1 MTTRYLIRFDD
12 VVPAMAWSRF
22 AAFEKVAADLS
33 LPFLIGVVPECRDPK
48 LSVEP
53 EHHNFWDWVRARKHA
68 GWMIAQHGYQ
78 HLYET
83 DARGLLGIGRKS
95 EFAGLSYDAQ
105 VQKLAA
111 GKEIMQREGVWSGV
125 FMAPSHSFD
134 EITVQ
139 ALRDLEFT
147 ALTDGFGFYTYDIHG
162 LMAVPQLVARP
173 LGFGFGV
180 ETICLHVNTMSEE
193 AIGRMIDFI
202 RAHRKQIISFD
213 EALQVNASVPLI
225 ASVLR
230 HVTSA
235 AVRARRAVR
244 A

>member
-22 AAFEKVAADLS
+22 APFERIAADLA
-33 LPFLIGVVPECRDPK
+33 LPFLIGVVPDCRDPK
-48 LSVEP
+48 LAVEP
-53 EHHNFWDWVRARKHA
+53 QRDDFWDWVRARKEA
-68 GWMIAQHGYQ
+68 GWTIAQHGFQ

-95 EFAGLSYDAQ
+95 EFAGLTYDLQ
-105 VQKLAA
+105 FKKLLA
-111 GKEIMQREGVWSGV
+111 GKAIMQRESVWSGV

-147 ALTDGFGFYTYDIHG
+147 ALTDGFGFYPYNIQG
-162 LMAVPQLVARP
+162 LIAVPQLVARP

-180 ETICLHVNTMSEE
+180 ETICLHVNTMNDE
-193 AIGRMIDFI
+193 AIARMIEFI
-202 RAHRKQIISFD
+202 RVHKHQIISFD
-213 EALQVNASVPLI
+213 EALRIQATVPLI
-225 ASVLR
+225 APALR
-230 HVTSA
+230 QATA
-235 AVRARRAVR
+235 AALKARRAVR
-244 A
+244 V